1 MYERYIKRALD
12 IIISLISLVVLS
24 PVLLLIAVLIKL
36 ESKGPVI
43 FKQKR
48 FELAS
53 RINGIKTVY
62 LRHHLFRLCRM

>member
-1 MYERYIKRALD
+1 MYERYNKRALD

-48 FELAS
+48 FGKNKEFFEIL
-53 RINGIKTVY
+53 KLHT
-62 LRHHLFRLCRM
+62 L